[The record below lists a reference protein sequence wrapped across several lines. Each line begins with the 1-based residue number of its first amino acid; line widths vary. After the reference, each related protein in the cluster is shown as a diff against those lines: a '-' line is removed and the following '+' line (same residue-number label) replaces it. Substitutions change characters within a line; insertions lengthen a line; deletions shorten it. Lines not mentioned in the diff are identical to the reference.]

1 MSNNDI
7 LIRKSRIIGLS
18 IYDVQQEPAR
28 IELLYFDWIYR
39 SGKQKCIKRRLSR
52 LDHDGIHLV
61 FAFGVSTSRG
71 ASVDGPGN
79 AVRRLFYGSIRSRRK
94 IQNTRGIPLAIA
106 KGRCDLE
113 ITLSWH
119 LIKSYDIDVPGWERT
134 RVYFTWIVTTAC
146 FYLIR
151 GATLRMRVRERKR
164 NREKRATTTVLKQ
177 TEAKITIQKYD

>member
-1 MSNNDI
+1 MTFSRSPRALSCFISIGFTDRGSKNASNVGFRA
-7 LIRKSRIIGLS
+7 LIMMVSISSLPSEYPRRGSRPLTDLAMLCAAYSMGLFG
-18 IYDVQQEPAR
+18 PAAK
-28 IELLYFDWIYR
+28 Y
-39 SGKQKCIKRRLSR
+39 S
-52 LDHDGIHLV
+52 
-61 FAFGVSTSRG
+61 
-71 ASVDGPGN
+71 
-79 AVRRLFYGSIRSRRK
+79 
-94 IQNTRGIPLAIA
+94 PLAIA

-113 ITLSWH
+113 ISLSWH